1 MAASSVSQAPWAA
14 FESAALLLAFIVMAI
29 DSEIRREFDGLSL
42 QEMKARTA
50 LSLWPGDKL
59 RQAREYIDE
68 KKKNGRR
75 RMFWVAVAVAGVG
88 VGALLFGF
96 YLKL

>member
-1 MAASSVSQAPWAA
+1 
-14 FESAALLLAFIVMAI
+14 MAI
-29 DSEIRREFDGLSL
+29 DSEIRREFDSLSL

-68 KKKNGRR
+68 KENGPERAHRR
-75 RMFWVAVAVAGVG
+75 RMFWIAVAGVI
-88 VGALLFGF
+88 VALLFGF
-96 YLKL
+96 YLKQ